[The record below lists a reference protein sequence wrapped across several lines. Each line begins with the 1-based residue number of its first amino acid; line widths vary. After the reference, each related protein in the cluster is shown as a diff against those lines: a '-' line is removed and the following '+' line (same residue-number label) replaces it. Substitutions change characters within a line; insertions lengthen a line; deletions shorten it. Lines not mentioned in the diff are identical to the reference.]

1 MLLLSQTDI
10 AHFHLLSWRSFYNFK
25 CLIQV
30 PAVLEIKIWFNFP
43 GLILI
48 AVPWLVLLRTTSLT
62 VSSVFPSPARG
73 LELIFFWASSLPPP
87 PSFFLALHSL
97 HSDSSRPSKYSYYF
111 SDWFSIT
118 LCLDAS
124 FKSFLRKLQHLDSKT
139 FQIFL
144 NKEPFQE
151 RKHATPIEAEAAAS
165 SCDFWKP
172 CFLFIMRLIK

>member
-10 AHFHLLSWRSFYNFK
+10 AHFHLLSWSSFCNFK

-30 PAVLEIKIWFNFP
+30 PAVLEMKIWPNFP
-43 GLILI
+43 GI
-48 AVPWLVLLRTTSLT
+48 AVPWPVLLRTTSLT
-62 VSSVFPSPARG
+62 VSLVFPSPARG
-73 LELIFFWASSLPPP
+73 LELIFFCTSSLPPP
-87 PSFFLALHSL
+87 SSFFLALHSL
-97 HSDSSRPSKYSYYF
+97 RSDSSRPSKYSYYF

-124 FKSFLRKLQHLDSKT
+124 FKSFLGKRQHLDSKT

-151 RKHATPIEAEAAAS
+151 RKHAAPIEAEAAAS

-172 CFLFIMRLIK
+172 CFFFITLLIK